1 MELYEKST
9 EKLLNPILWLKE
21 EYLAQFNQEIRQRS
35 KEISYILEGLE
46 SYPLEE
52 TVTVYEDLIFRANY
66 RNIKSNRDIPRQ
78 EFRGACTKYL
88 LGFFQDSMLQSFST
102 VESALLTIH
111 DERIQNNII
120 DETKIRYQFTLG
132 PNIDLAISKIDGFIT
147 DVQMRARIFTP
158 IQVF

>member
-1 MELYEKST
+1 
-9 EKLLNPILWLKE
+9 
-21 EYLAQFNQEIRQRS
+21 
-35 KEISYILEGLE
+35 
-46 SYPLEE
+46 
-52 TVTVYEDLIFRANY
+52 
-66 RNIKSNRDIPRQ
+66 
-78 EFRGACTKYL
+78 
-88 LGFFQDSMLQSFST
+88 MLQSFST